1 MFFLRLKSGHV
12 VPCRKS
18 IHTSFMYTLMSK
30 PLSCHHD
37 LAPAYFSRFI
47 HQLSPMFQPQLF
59 PISRGLASLKCWCDC
74 PGCCI
79 NLLTIG
85 IFITG
90 MLDSLVQ
97 MLLELLSFSCLMK
110 PLKCVTQQQ
119 RQQQKTNLF
128 MFTYLAYAFL
138 YFFSVFS
145 V

>member
-85 IFITG
+85 VFITG

-97 MLLELLSFSCLMK
+97 MLLELLSFPCLMK
-110 PLKCVTQQQ
+110 PLKCVTQQK
-119 RQQQKTNLF
+119 QQQQNKPFHVYIFGLRS
-128 MFTYLAYAFL
+128 
-138 YFFSVFS
+138 SVFLS
-145 V
+145 CF